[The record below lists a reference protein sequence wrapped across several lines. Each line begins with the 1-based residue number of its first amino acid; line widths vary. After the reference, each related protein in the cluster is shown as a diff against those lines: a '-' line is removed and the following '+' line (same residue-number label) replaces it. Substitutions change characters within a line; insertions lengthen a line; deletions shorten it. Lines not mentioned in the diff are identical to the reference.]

1 VDRYIRLRELAGQ
14 HRRIGYLRLLHTPL
28 RREVLVNNRQ
38 KTYRLYKAER
48 LAVRPR
54 RRRRLPERER
64 LRLVV
69 PQPRNQRWSM
79 DFASDIV
86 KNPAPLSRCI
96 RITRKPLTPS
106 VGSVEGRDAEPLVWR
121 LLSLDPSA
129 PGSPPRSALP
139 PFLARY
145 TTTRDGTLS
154 FPFLRKPGDLYR
166 GEKLWFFNGFKWRAR
181 EDSNP

>member
-1 VDRYIRLRELAGQ
+1 M
-14 HRRIGYLRLLHTPL
+14 
-28 RREVLVNNRQ
+28 NNRQ

-121 LLSLDPSA
+121 LLPWTLRLRA
-129 PGSPPRSALP
+129 RLP
-139 PFLARY
+139 DRPCR
-145 TTTRDGTLS
+145 
-154 FPFLRKPGDLYR
+154 PFLRATPLPGTGPFRSLFC
-166 GEKLWFFNGFKWRAR
+166 GSQGTCIGVKSSCFSMGLNGAPERIRTPNPQIRSPRPALAPDTWRPLVPLT
-181 EDSNP
+181 NL